1 MSSVMFYLLENPT
14 MYRKLQA
21 ELTAMIPDRDCI
33 PTVAQLEQSPYLRA
47 VVKEA
52 LRLHPGV
59 LYRMQRLARD
69 PMIYTDKRN
78 GASFTIPAETRVSMT
93 PLLVHMD
100 PVVFPSPRSF
110 VPERW
115 IENPGLERYLLSFS
129 KGSRTC
135 IG

>member
-69 PMIYTDKRN
+69 PMVYTDKRN
-78 GASFTIPAETRVSMT
+78 GASLTIPAETRVSMT

>member
-1 MSSVMFYLLENPT
+1 

-69 PMIYTDKRN
+69 LMVYTDKRN
-78 GASFTIPAETRVSMT
+78 GASLTIPAETRVSMT

-135 IG
+135 IGWVIPFFSFLRFLS

>member
-1 MSSVMFYLLENPT
+1 

-69 PMIYTDKRN
+69 PMVYTDKRN
-78 GASFTIPAETRVSMT
+78 GASLTIPAETRVSMT